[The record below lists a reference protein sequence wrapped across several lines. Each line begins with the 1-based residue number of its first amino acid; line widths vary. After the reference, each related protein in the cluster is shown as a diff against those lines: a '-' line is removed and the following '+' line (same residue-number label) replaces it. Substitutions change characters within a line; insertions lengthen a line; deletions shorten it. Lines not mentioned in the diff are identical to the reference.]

1 MVPAMN
7 GKVEQ
12 FVFSMAMIPFLVM
25 PASAKD
31 SEQAIK
37 AGEMVVTATRTE
49 ERPIDIPV
57 TTQVITRDAIE
68 MSGATDVGDLIGK
81 YVTGHYHK
89 YTGLL
94 SPIGLRGFRTDAHG
108 ADLAGYVLILV
119 DGHRIGTGNAAK
131 INLDRIERVE
141 VIKGPSSALYGSAAM
156 GGVVNLIT
164 KKGEG
169 KLGGSL
175 GGEYGS
181 FDYYKGQVTAGG
193 EVNEKFRFFAAADID

>member
-57 TTQVITRDAIE
+57 TTQVMIA
-68 MSGATDVGDLIGK
+68 S
-81 YVTGHYHK
+81 
-89 YTGLL
+89 
-94 SPIGLRGFRTDAHG
+94 GLRNIAPPP
-108 ADLAGYVLILV
+108 
-119 DGHRIGTGNAAK
+119 GTPSVAPRSTNA
-131 INLDRIERVE
+131 
-141 VIKGPSSALYGSAAM
+141 M
-156 GGVVNLIT
+156 
-164 KKGEG
+164 
-169 KLGGSL
+169 
-175 GGEYGS
+175 
-181 FDYYKGQVTAGG
+181 
-193 EVNEKFRFFAAADID
+193 